1 MKKNLAKIVAIMT
14 AAGLMLTAC
23 GSDAYAS
30 YAAAYN
36 KVSENGGMDAN
47 IDMTVTMDGTTTQ
60 SKGNFKLDTSNNNN
74 ILYYEMNVGGSK
86 VTQFSDGKYLY
97 TDSDS
102 GKTKYA
108 LDSKPSGGD
117 KQKSDQKD
125 AAPAFD
131 ASAFLSEFSSCLE
144 AGKIKE
150 LGLLSPIQKAAVTNI
165 SEKDGVYTLE
175 FSDSVVKK
183 YLNTLI
189 ANETQ
194 KSGGDTLKIDEMTG
208 FSYKAAVKNNVVTDV
223 TYSGTIVVNVPASL
237 MSSGADQSYNMDFTI
252 KVSFVNPG
260 EAVSVTLPSTDDY
273 KEL

>member
-1 MKKNLAKIVAIMT
+1 MKKNYVKCAAVITLTSLLLA
-14 AAGLMLTAC
+14 AC
-23 GSDAYAS
+23 GGDAYSS

-36 KVSENGGMDAN
+36 KVSENGGMDAD
-47 IDMTVTMDGTTTQ
+47 IDMTVKMDGTTTK
-60 SKGNFKLDTSNNNN
+60 SSGNFKLDTSDNNN
-74 ILYYEMNVGGSK
+74 ILYYEMKVDGSA

-97 TDSDS
+97 TDSNGD
-102 GKTKYA
+102 KTKYA
-108 LDSKPSGGD
+108 LDSKPSAANKD
-117 KQKSDQKD
+117 KSDQKE
-125 AAPAFD
+125 AASTFD
-131 ASAFLSEFSSCLE
+131 TSAFLSEFSSCLE

-150 LGLLSPIQKAAVTNI
+150 LGLLSPVQKNAVTKV

-175 FSDSVVKK
+175 FSDSIVKK

-194 KSGGDTLKIDEMTG
+194 STGGDTLKIDEMKD

-223 TYSGTIVVNVPASL
+223 TYSGKIIVNVPASL
-237 MSSGADQSYNMDFTI
+237 MSSGKDESYDMDFTI

-260 EAVSVTLPSTDDY
+260 DAVKVTLPSTDDY